1 MFSALIQSNTLST
14 LEQETQK
21 NYVRDSKISLIF
33 KMLNTVKNT
42 VLLFVLLF
50 PFDFW
55 KIDT

>member
-1 MFSALIQSNTLST
+1 MFSELIQSNTLST